1 MYFGDTAG
9 SLRIYYWFCAGILG
23 TVVIDVLTKH
33 AAFTRQIDSLYLPIL
48 SPFIHAMN
56 QFFGA
61 QNTKKK
67 GFLSFSV
74 FYDGVV

>member
-48 SPFIHAMN
+48 SPFIQAMN

-61 QNTKKK
+61 
-67 GFLSFSV
+67 
-74 FYDGVV
+74 